1 MPMPVGKLGRELR
14 PSLLLGSLSWLCVHA
29 QAAGPAHLDS
39 CGCGHSLC
47 HPLLHIQ
54 VNSPVGKAA
63 IVCERRLCHGV
74 HGPVAGAVDRQAEE
88 ERDLQQGS
96 RCQLRWPRPRGPR
109 TNPSPGAPAGAKDG
123 ARSSPTSRRRRRSR
137 R

>member
-1 MPMPVGKLGRELR
+1 MPTPVGKLRRELR

-74 HGPVAGAVDRQAEE
+74 HGPVAGAVDHQAED
-88 ERDLQQGS
+88 ERDLQEER
-96 RCQLRWPRPRGPR
+96 RCQLRWPRGSGAANEPQPRCPR
-109 TNPSPGAPAGAKDG
+109 RGRG
-123 ARSSPTSRRRRRSR
+123 ARCSPTSRRRRRSR